1 MRYMIFV
8 MPARRSPD
16 PTLVPYT
23 GEVHTTK
30 KSALAEYLEADDDP
44 EVASVYLTIV

>member
-8 MPARRSPD
+8 ILRRDPD
-16 PTLVPYT
+16 PSLEPYT

-30 KSALAEYLEADDDP
+30 KSALAEYLEADNDQD
-44 EVASVYLTIV
+44 VAAVYLTIV